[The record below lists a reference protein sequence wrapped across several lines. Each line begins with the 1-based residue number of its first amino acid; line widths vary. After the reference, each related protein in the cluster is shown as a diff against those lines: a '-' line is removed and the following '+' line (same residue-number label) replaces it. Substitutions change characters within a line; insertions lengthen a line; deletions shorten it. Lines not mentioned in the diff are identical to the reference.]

1 MYELR
6 IQDTIGSAHFLR
18 GYEGKCK
25 NLHGH
30 NWKVEAVIANESL
43 DGLGMVADFSVLKK
57 KLTDFLMTMDHV
69 CLNDIEFFKD
79 VNPTTENMARYIFES
94 YAKEI
99 APLALKSIEVWE
111 SEKSSVRY
119 FM

>member
-6 IQDTIGSAHFLR
+6 IRETIGSAHFLR

-30 NWKVEAVIANESL
+30 NWKIEAVIVSDAL
-43 DGLGMVADFSVLKK
+43 DELGMVADFSVLKK
-57 KLTDFLMTMDHV
+57 KLMEFLSTMDHI
-69 CLNDIEFFKD
+69 CLNDIDIFKQ
-79 VNPTTENMARYIFES
+79 VNPTTENMARYIFDA

-99 APLALKSIEVWE
+99 APFSLKSIEVWE
-111 SEKSSVRY
+111 SESSSVRY
-119 FM
+119 YK